1 MVGAAILAGGR
12 ASRLGGRMKALLPLG
27 EARIID
33 HQLAALGACAAPI
46 VIVAND
52 PEPFSAL
59 GVPVVADRIPGAGA
73 IGGLLTG
80 IGETGAPATIVIAC
94 DLPFVTAAFLGALA
108 GARGDSDVVV
118 PRTADGLHPLCAC
131 WSAAAMPVLERQIAR
146 GHLRII
152 DALDALRV
160 REMGPGEVAQFDS
173 DGTLLF
179 NVNTPHDYT
188 RALQRVDRTGRR

>member
-12 ASRLGGRMKALLPLG
+12 ASRLGGQTKALLPLG

-33 HQLAALGACAAPI
+33 HQLSVLREVARRT

-52 PEPFSAL
+52 PEPFAGL
-59 GVPVVADRIPGAGA
+59 GIPVVADRVPDAGA

-80 IGETGAPATIVIAC
+80 IVETGTPATIVMAC
-94 DLPFVTAAFLGALA
+94 DLPFVTAAFLRALA
-108 GARGDSDVVV
+108 EALGASDAVV
-118 PRTADGLHPLCAC
+118 PRTADGWHPLCAC
-131 WSAAAMPVLERQIAR
+131 WSASSAPLLERQIA
-146 GHLRII
+146 GGQLRII
-152 DALDALRV
+152 DALGALRV
-160 REMGPGEVAQFDS
+160 REMGPGEVAKFDT

-188 RALQRVDRTGRR
+188 RALQRFDRTGRR